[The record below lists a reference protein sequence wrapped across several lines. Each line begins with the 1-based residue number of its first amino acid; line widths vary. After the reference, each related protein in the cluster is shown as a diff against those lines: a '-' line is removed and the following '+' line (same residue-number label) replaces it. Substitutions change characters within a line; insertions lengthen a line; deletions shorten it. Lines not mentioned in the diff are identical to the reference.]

1 RWPWHERRRWHG
13 QPGQQPA
20 AGRHLDDPGGAA
32 AAAVRSSTRARLF
45 MVNYGKS
52 LFDRCRSKL
61 MITIVDSSSLL
72 VEERKKAASSR
83 VD

>member
-1 RWPWHERRRWHG
+1 
-13 QPGQQPA
+13 
-20 AGRHLDDPGGAA
+20 
-32 AAAVRSSTRARLF
+32 

-52 LFDRCRSKL
+52 VFDRCRSKL